1 MPGQELH
8 EASYCTQQSSN
19 SSAPTRSSS
28 QHQREITD
36 LSNVLSV
43 LRTGSDIYKYTSA
56 SNKHR
61 RHLRHFQIKGAEAG
75 VDAAGHMSGT
85 ACDGA
90 SAPPERCASVVGECW
105 AHGIVVITTGVGVR
119 PRARSGA
126 SVGAVVV
133 ETVAAEAHSAVRYSD
148 DGMAWRAVEVAATE
162 PAGAAAA
169 AAAT

>member
-8 EASYCTQQSSN
+8 EALYCTQQSSN

-61 RHLRHFQIKGAEAG
+61 RHLRHFQIKGADAG
-75 VDAAGHMSGT
+75 VDAALTWRASSWISVRKERAILLSEVMS
-85 ACDGA
+85 AH
-90 SAPPERCASVVGECW
+90 PPSLLSSGEC
-105 AHGIVVITTGVGVR
+105 TKT
-119 PRARSGA
+119 
-126 SVGAVVV
+126 
-133 ETVAAEAHSAVRYSD
+133 
-148 DGMAWRAVEVAATE
+148 
-162 PAGAAAA
+162 
-169 AAAT
+169 